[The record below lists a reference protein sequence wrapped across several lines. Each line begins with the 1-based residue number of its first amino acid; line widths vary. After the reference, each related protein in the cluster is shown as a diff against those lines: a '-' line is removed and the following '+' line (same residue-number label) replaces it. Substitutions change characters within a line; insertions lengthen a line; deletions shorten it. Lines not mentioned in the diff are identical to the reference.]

1 MQLVLGG
8 AQFTALQQ
16 EKAGGIVL
24 ITYHAL
30 HSVWHGQQSSQ
41 GAVFPACSAYAAGE
55 TFPNPS
61 LRENSFSL

>member
-24 ITYHAL
+24 ITYHAS

-41 GAVFPACSAYAAGE
+41 GAVFPAYAAGE